1 MSGYNDN
8 LGGATAPQVNPFA
21 YESETCSKCGNFVFQ
36 PALIFKMVP
45 GLLVGEGND
54 KVSVPIKVACCSKC
68 GELSPSDAKMLKER
82 EDAAKQAS
90 QNNGSTLII

>member
-1 MSGYNDN
+1 MNGVNDN
-8 LGGATAPQVNPFA
+8 LGSAPQVNPFA

-82 EDAAKQAS
+82 EDAAKQTA
-90 QNNGSTLII
+90 NNKSGLII